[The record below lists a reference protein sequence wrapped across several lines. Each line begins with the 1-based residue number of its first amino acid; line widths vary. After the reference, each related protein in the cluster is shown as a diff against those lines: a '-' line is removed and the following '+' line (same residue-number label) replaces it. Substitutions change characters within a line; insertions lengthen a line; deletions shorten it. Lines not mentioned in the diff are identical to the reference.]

1 MIEDL
6 SASSQYLHGRESLS
20 RRVWAMLNAMHAH
33 GELRDELFSV
43 TLMAK
48 EVSP

>member
-1 MIEDL
+1 L
-6 SASSQYLHGRESLS
+6 PSASDFKP
-20 RRVWAMLNAMHAH
+20 
-33 GELRDELFSV
+33 ELRDELFSV